1 MKTNLKIYDSQQNS
15 IRFAPNEYMTS
26 GGEGD
31 IYLKKNIIYKIFQQ
45 PKNIN
50 FQEKILLLQKLQ
62 HPSLAYPIESFFNE
76 HQEIVGFSMKKI
88 QAEPVVKMFSS
99 IWQQNHQF
107 DLQQQLDFINKMREL
122 LLFIHQKKAVVA
134 DGNEMNWLFDS
145 SYQPFLIDLDSWQ
158 IGQHPATALMP
169 SIKDWHSQSLN
180 SLTDWFA
187 WAIVSFQILTGIH
200 PYKGNH
206 PNFKKGDLTSRMKA
220 NVSVF
225 HNDVRYNS
233 AVRDFSLIPK
243 TLKDWYYQVF
253 EKGFRDI
260 PPIAKME
267 NLLTS
272 FKISSTQNQKNI
284 HHQLSFLPIQNFSK
298 YTSVIFL
305 QEKFF
310 LLQNLQDSIIFD
322 FSNQKTITIDSF
334 LTQKLIKK
342 EAFILRKNTSIF
354 IVYLEN
360 NHLFALNISLKKL
373 ISSSFVANQ
382 LYCIE
387 NRLFILNPMN
397 DTFLSEIELQ
407 SIANNYVFT
416 LLKNWNIFTQ
426 STQFFTNMAISNNLG
441 TYFSFIPKGNNDIYI
456 HKINISS
463 KEKWIQAF
471 ATFNGSIIGFTMTQ
485 QGILK
490 KYILQLKNQEFI
502 PILEEEVDMIEDNI
516 CFNNKGILISNQ
528 IDSLDIY
535 SSNFHQHKNISN
547 TNLQESF
554 LFPIEDKFY
563 MIKKNYLQQISLV
576 N

>member
-1 MKTNLKIYDSQQNS
+1 MNTNLKIYDSHQNS
-15 IRFAPNEYMTS
+15 IQFSPNEYITS

-31 IYLKKNIIYKIFQQ
+31 IYLKKDIIYKIFQQ
-45 PKNIN
+45 PKNKD
-50 FQEKILLLQKLQ
+50 FQEKILLLQQ
-62 HPSLAYPIESFFNE
+62 FQYPSLAYPIEPFFNE
-76 HQEIVGFSMKKI
+76 YQEIIGFSMKKI

-122 LLFIHQKKAVVA
+122 LLLIHQKKAVVA
-134 DGNEMNWLFDS
+134 DGNEMNWLFNS
-145 SYQPFLIDLDSWQ
+145 SFQPFLIDLDSWQ
-158 IGQHPATALMP
+158 IGKYPATALMP
-169 SIKDWHSQSLN
+169 SIKDWHSQSL
-180 SLTDWFA
+180 SSMTDWFS

-225 HNDVRYNS
+225 HSNVRYNS
-233 AVRDFSLIPK
+233 AVRDLNLIPK

-253 EKGFRDI
+253 EKGLRDI
-260 PPIAKME
+260 PPFSKME
-267 NLLTS
+267 NLLAS
-272 FKISSTQNQKNI
+272 FQISSIQSQKDFQK
-284 HHQLSFLPIQNFSK
+284 QLSFLPIQNFSK

-310 LLQNLQDSIIFD
+310 LLKNQDDCVIFD
-322 FSNQKTITIDSF
+322 FSNQKSISIDFF
-334 LTQKLIKK
+334 LAKKLMKK
-342 EAFILRKNTSIF
+342 EAFIFRKNTSIF

-360 NHLFALNISLKKL
+360 NRLFALNIYLKKL
-373 ISSSFVANQ
+373 ITSSFSADQ
-382 LYCIE
+382 IYCIE
-387 NRLFILNPMN
+387 NRLFIINPMN

-407 SIANNYVFT
+407 QIGNNHVFT

-441 TYFSFIPKGNNDIYI
+441 TYFSFIPKGNNNIYI

-471 ATFNGSIIGFTMTQ
+471 STFNGSIIGFTMTQ
-485 QGILK
+485 QGLLK
-490 KYILQLKNQEFI
+490 KYIFQLKNQEFF
-502 PILEEEVDMIEDNI
+502 PILEAEVDMVEDNI
-516 CFNNKGILISNQ
+516 CYNNKGVLISNQ

-535 SSNFHQHKNISN
+535 SSNFHQHKNIDN
-547 TNLQESF
+547 VYLQDSF